1 MLNACCQL
9 FLIGVDDLI
18 SLSLRS
24 GDDKVQ
30 RLTGITTKN
39 KTIKAGT
46 FFVIESGRDLL
57 LDQKVTPP
65 FLGLLKL

>member
-1 MLNACCQL
+1 LSTI
-9 FLIGVDDLI
+9 LIDVDDLI
-18 SLSLRS
+18 SLSLRF

-30 RLTGITTKN
+30 RLAGITTKN

-46 FFVIESGRDLL
+46 FFAIESGADLL
-57 LDQKVTPP
+57 LDQKVIPP